1 MSEIPIEILDPS
13 HPVGAIINPSRLG
26 YLRHFDAGRNSHKE
40 LLGALAERWWDTT
53 NTFHFSWG
61 EMTMTPVDFSV
72 ITGIPFDLPRIV
84 GPGSAI
90 PALSVSRRWLYLQ
103 APGIYARHRRGELTA
118 TQVARFTLLLMF
130 ASTFW
135 SNRKERFNPSILK
148 SLENLAHLT
157 EYDWAGAIL
166 SRMYDDMCGLSR
178 SHCKLSGTYYFWE
191 IWAFEYFP
199 YTRPEQIHADLGLG
213 LVPLAWRW
221 YRTNLHTSR
230 HKHSLKDLR
239 TFFDTCSPAQVE
251 VGAMAI
257 RLQSWI
263 QVDPHFQRSDDL
275 SRRRVILSHP
285 VLRRYYLGE
294 RVDFQIRGCRSIPYP
309 PPGDMRAGRQMTLTD
324 AHTEGIPYGEFILEG
339 DYAEFCRLFLMQPIG
354 SRLDNFQR
362 SAPFHPPA
370 TRSSRAAGSSSRT
383 PKRRPTTDPSSS
395 TRAEGSSQAGPSH
408 SAGHSRA
415 PRAVTEATGSLH
427 SDLANLRL
435 PYSISYHTDHHM
447 VRPSPNPAGIQTSPE
462 YRSWFM
468 TIVWPVE
475 KLRRNALLSV
485 LEGWT
490 QADAGNEAGID
501 EEVLLAPQIGNVGE
515 SSGAKDDSED
525 VAPRRRRGT

>member
-13 HPVGAIINPSRLG
+13 HP
-26 YLRHFDAGRNSHKE
+26 
-40 LLGALAERWWDTT
+40 
-53 NTFHFSWG
+53 
-61 EMTMTPVDFSV
+61 
-72 ITGIPFDLPRIV
+72 
-84 GPGSAI
+84 
-90 PALSVSRRWLYLQ
+90 
-103 APGIYARHRRGELTA
+103 
-118 TQVARFTLLLMF
+118 
-130 ASTFW
+130 
-135 SNRKERFNPSILK
+135 
-148 SLENLAHLT
+148 
-157 EYDWAGAIL
+157 
-166 SRMYDDMCGLSR
+166 
-178 SHCKLSGTYYFWE
+178 

-435 PYSISYHTDHHM
+435 PYSISYHTPDAPLAFREVPVGLINQM
-447 VRPSPNPAGIQTSPE
+447 MELMLGMQQELSS
-462 YRSWFM
+462 SW
-468 TIVWPVE
+468 TRE
-475 KLRRNALLSV
+475 AYNDQRR
-485 LEGWT
+485 
-490 QADAGNEAGID
+490 QR
-501 EEVLLAPQIGNVGE
+501 
-515 SSGAKDDSED
+515 
-525 VAPRRRRGT
+525 PRR